1 MNLMVFIKLNL
12 TSLLMELL
20 KKFQVTSFMKNQ
32 KSEKYSRSDRSQE
45 NVNLVLESFA
55 KDPEMSLRLRS
66 QQVGV
71 IIERSTKWTVYSA
84 LMTYHVVITQ
94 KLKPL

>member
-1 MNLMVFIKLNL
+1 MVFIKLNL

-20 KKFQVTSFMKNQ
+20 KKFQVTSSMKNQ
-32 KSEKYSRSDRSQE
+32 KSEKNSRSDRSQE

-55 KDPEMSLRLRS
+55 KDTEMSLRLRS

>member
-1 MNLMVFIKLNL
+1 MVFIKLNL

-20 KKFQVTSFMKNQ
+20 KKFQVTSSMKNQ
-32 KSEKYSRSDRSQE
+32 KSEKNSRSDRSQE